1 MTRWKPAQREV
12 SVTKGELSQ
21 SLVIAVDM
29 ANGVEV
35 RKHRVPPTDI
45 VYSVDMPILL
55 PLPTM
60 DPSSVTLH
68 NAQQAILR
76 SL

>member
-12 SVTKGELSQ
+12 SVTKGELSH

-45 VYSVDMPILL
+45 VYSVDMPIL
-55 PLPTM
+55 PLRTM

-68 NAQQAILR
+68 NAQQAVLG
-76 SL
+76 S